1 MLLKATLN
9 LNYRGI
15 INVIIVIII
24 FWFFKA
30 TMDFLQEINWTTF
43 KEEEAL
49 FLFIDWLFNVL
60 ILY

>member
-15 INVIIVIII
+15 IIVIIVIII